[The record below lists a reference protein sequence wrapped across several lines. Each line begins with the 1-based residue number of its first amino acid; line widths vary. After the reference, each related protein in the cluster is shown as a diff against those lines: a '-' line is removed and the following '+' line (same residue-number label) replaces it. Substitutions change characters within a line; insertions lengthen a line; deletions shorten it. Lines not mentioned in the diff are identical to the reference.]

1 MYYRKTDKKSTRKVF
16 ETDFFTHYSQLIR
29 YIITYK
35 ICHNGADK
43 SEYGVLMYLNE
54 CFFKLLTHEG
64 MYVILGVTFWTGM
77 KWAKVSKLL
86 R

>member
-1 MYYRKTDKKSTRKVF
+1 MKLT
-16 ETDFFTHYSQLIR
+16 FFTHYSQLIFQLRVLSR

>member
-1 MYYRKTDKKSTRKVF
+1 MKSTEIGDKSKMSPKSVS
-16 ETDFFTHYSQLIR
+16 FTLSIR
-29 YIITYK
+29 YIITYR

>member
-1 MYYRKTDKKSTRKVF
+1 
-16 ETDFFTHYSQLIR
+16 
-29 YIITYK
+29 
-35 ICHNGADK
+35 
-43 SEYGVLMYLNE
+43 MYLNE